1 MRILILS
8 GADHNIAVTAIMRA
22 GRRRGHEMF
31 VANPMRMNLLIS
43 DKSSGYDRIY
53 LHKDGQLGRVNV
65 KDIDALIPRIGQHVQ
80 YCSFIVDHLSN
91 NLGIFSVQS
100 SEGILNAANKLR
112 TLQICSDAG
121 LPTPRTIGL
130 NMNSPIT
137 LLIEKLGG
145 FPVVIKLLHGSGGQG
160 VALLKDKASAVSTI
174 QSLIKARTNILLQQY
189 INSGGKDYRVIVMG
203 NQVVASYQRSA
214 PRGEFRANLQVGG
227 QGSPVKLSDQ
237 DKSICIRAAQAIG
250 LKIAGVDII
259 KDQSGNTFLIE
270 VNSNF
275 GFQVEK
281 ITGIDVAD
289 NIIRYVEANY
299 HDKPSQRNYFKTLQ
313 KDNQLLRSKLD
324 PFYKNPYLAAAYKS
338 AHGKQVSYTDRSD
351 KRRRIIINQPEDL
364 LKIMVDTFQINTK

>member
-8 GADHNIAVTAIMRA
+8 SADRNIAVKAIMRA
-22 GRRRGHEMF
+22 GKRRGHEML
-31 VANPMRMNLLIS
+31 VADPMHMNLLIS

-53 LHKDGQLGRVNV
+53 LHKDGQLGRVNM
-65 KDIDALIPRIGQHVQ
+65 KDIDALIPRIGQYVQ

-91 NLGIFSVQS
+91 NLGIFSTQS

-130 NMNSPIT
+130 NMNSPIAS
-137 LLIEKLGG
+137 LIEKLGG
-145 FPVVIKLLHGSGGQG
+145 FPVVIKLLHGSVGQG
-160 VALLKDKASAVSTI
+160 VALLKDKVSAISTI

-189 INSGGKDYRVIVMG
+189 INSGGKDYRVIVLG
-203 NQVVASYQRSA
+203 SQVVASYLRNA
-214 PRGEFRANLQVGG
+214 PRGEFRANLQIGG

-237 DKSICIRAAQAIG
+237 DKSLCIRAAQAIG

-275 GFQVEK
+275 GFAVEK

-289 NIIRYVEANY
+289 HIIRFVETNY

-324 PFYKNPYLAAAYKS
+324 PFYKNQYLAAAYKS
-338 AHGKQVSYTDRSD
+338 AKGKQVSYTDRSSQ
-351 KRRRIIINQPEDL
+351 RRRIMINQPEDFL
-364 LKIMVDTFQINTK
+364 VIMAETFQINTK